1 MVPSELDTTERLG
14 MALIP
19 VSGIHTRHLTSDLSL
34 CGNHPCFATCLL
46 MCICVWFW
54 QLLFGETNIKHKG
67 SVYSQGAVEMY
78 VKNFSR
84 MVL

>member
-1 MVPSELDTTERLG
+1 MPFELDTNERLG

-19 VSGIHTRHLTSDLSL
+19 VPGIHVRHHLTSGLSL
-34 CGNHPCFATCLL
+34 CGNHPCLSLLLACL
-46 MCICVWFW
+46 CVSV
-54 QLLFGETNIKHKG
+54 LFGETNIKHKG
-67 SVYSQGAVEMY
+67 NVHSQGAVEMY